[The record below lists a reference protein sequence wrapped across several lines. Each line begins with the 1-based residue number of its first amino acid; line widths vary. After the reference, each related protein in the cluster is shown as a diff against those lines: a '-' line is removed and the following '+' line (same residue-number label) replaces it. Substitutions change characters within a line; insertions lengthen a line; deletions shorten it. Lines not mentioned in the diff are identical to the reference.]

1 MDIQNFELQK
11 DSWKFSTIRNSRIYN
26 FPLINFFE
34 IEIIRKKKG
43 HKHIESIFH
52 ERFSRNIG
60 TLSPPAEKIQ
70 RNKSKRE
77 HCARKSKG
85 RSTHRRDKIS
95 GNNFPLVLFHR
106 CIQSGLSISQIKDH
120 PRRLA
125 TRNTDKKKL
134 LLDFCAKV
142 TVRNPAI
149 FGPGLGVK
157 SHDTFHA
164 AIPYRTLLFA
174 NDLFHKLRDK
184 ISVQRCSVPV
194 FWKSW
199 KENESNRGIE
209 CIKSKRDFVQTFL
222 SQSTTFASREIL
234 IDVRSADWP
243 CTIDII
249 YRATIIPASSLSTT
263 RFSINKYYS
272 LHRRDKST
280 KFNIST
286 LFFFSFRADF
296 SAFFLELKLNSN
308 SR

>member
-1 MDIQNFELQK
+1 MKLYARRRDTSISK
-11 DSWKFSTIRNSRIYN
+11 AFSTNA
-26 FPLINFFE
+26 FPETLARFLHQQRRSSETNQRGNIALVN
-34 IEIIRKKKG
+34 RKDG
-43 HKHIESIFH
+43 
-52 ERFSRNIG
+52 
-60 TLSPPAEKIQ
+60 PPTVG
-70 RNKSKRE
+70 N
-77 HCARKSKG
+77 
-85 RSTHRRDKIS
+85 KIS

>member
-11 DSWKFSTIRNSRIYN
+11 DSRKFSTIRNSRIYN

-125 TRNTDKKKL
+125 TRNTDKKKITL
-134 LLDFCAKV
+134 GFLCEGNGSKSGYF
-142 TVRNPAI
+142 R
-149 FGPGLGVK
+149 PG
-157 SHDTFHA
+157 
-164 AIPYRTLLFA
+164 I
-174 NDLFHKLRDK
+174 
-184 ISVQRCSVPV
+184 
-194 FWKSW
+194 
-199 KENESNRGIE
+199 
-209 CIKSKRDFVQTFL
+209 
-222 SQSTTFASREIL
+222 
-234 IDVRSADWP
+234 RS
-243 CTIDII
+243 
-249 YRATIIPASSLSTT
+249 
-263 RFSINKYYS
+263 
-272 LHRRDKST
+272 
-280 KFNIST
+280 
-286 LFFFSFRADF
+286 
-296 SAFFLELKLNSN
+296 
-308 SR
+308 